1 MFFSTF
7 ILLITGIV
15 MWFPEKIPHDL
26 HWVLPIT
33 VFLHSVTALV
43 TIAAFI
49 IHVYM
54 SVWMTPG
61 SVKAMMEGN
70 VSTAWAKTHHR
81 LWYERITG
89 RKN

>member
-1 MFFSTF
+1 
-7 ILLITGIV
+7 
-15 MWFPEKIPHDL
+15 
-26 HWVLPIT
+26 
-33 VFLHSVTALV
+33 
-43 TIAAFI
+43 
-49 IHVYM
+49 M